1 MPTRT
6 EIVITFGEIIECLPP
21 GKSRRKRYNSFDA
34 NIGNEEN
41 QDPSESCSNMK
52 PDIKKVSR
60 KCDDTDDEISFR
72 DVNGDI
78 DHEDGKSKIKRKSNT
93 EKFLEDNANYFQL
106 EVLNTKTR
114 SHKVN
119 EKDVDSDDDSK
130 DGFHTSF
137 LDFLK
142 SKGVSK
148 ESGRTR
154 HKSEET
160 ESDRERSRS
169 QNGRSKNSFKRY
181 GRSRSSGRSLNGR
194 ERSLSRGR
202 SRKKSITDVDGSEV
216 FISESDSECS
226 VRLPRLDVVKS
237 RINRSASPSDC
248 SDTSVQSQRHT
259 RSKSSVRDASPAG
272 SDVDISTKIKNR
284 RSKSKG
290 RSSKSSVRESTPI
303 ELNRPRRSS
312 RREVSPSCSDAE
324 SLASNVSKTKKDD
337 SEDDDDDDDDDKG
350 KGSPSK
356 RRSNQGRRSELD
368 KLLEAVDT
376 SFHFETA
383 AAERK
388 RLNESGLGPLEID
401 CSDTGSETSCK
412 VASKRKLNSSAEKS
426 PGRKKFKGSNNLLK
440 TASPGSAIKSE
451 DDIDDLDNEDDCI
464 WDGWDKLNDDI
475 ENITD
480 DPVEINK
487 MHFSFE
493 SVPIKESWFLTY
505 QRQDRG
511 DEIVFYPS
519 STTNPFLLPYQ
530 MPYSA
535 FLLNRPIKKENETSN
550 EQSKASSPVRES
562 SRKGDKRKIS
572 DCESTDS
579 SEDLRRGR
587 GGRPSKLDKVRAA
600 QAHIYENNYRVSPRC
615 HASTKS
621 LGISNQPDIED
632 LEEAYLFQDERDMGL
647 SSLPSYLTRE
657 LARDENSNDS
667 FSSSSASMLR
677 SESQTE
683 LNSLAKSLD
692 TMMQDPGDLAA
703 PVAAEPAKVP
713 PTRSRVSSEQL
724 LSPKKLK
731 KKKKVSVDG
740 LPGYEPLDQLV
751 ADNIDPVLL
760 DCLEDELPTVP
771 GPLLETVMTS
781 PMDLLETYSSCKSM
795 SVCNSRW
802 LRPNNRESASSAKK
816 EAKNKKGVDPS
827 KPKRLFI
834 YKDDL
839 PGFNFDAD
847 MEEEKLPVSS
857 RKKQPKESAT
867 SIKKEVKKKNVVVD
881 PSKPKRLF
889 IYKDDLPGFN
899 FDGDMEEEKLPVS
912 KKRQLKATKS
922 KTDSPKSQSPSKEA
936 DDSDDDLESVDST
949 ASSTSSVTKKRRK
962 TNKTGFPTP
971 KKKKKVQKEDQ
982 PSKDKDKVKKSSDPK
997 ASKSPEKTEKFD
1009 KTSKKSLKK
1018 LIGTKQKKIDDF
1030 IVKKGS
1036 KSSPGPASSKRS
1048 ANMQAK
1054 NYRS

>member
-1 MPTRT
+1 
-6 EIVITFGEIIECLPP
+6 
-21 GKSRRKRYNSFDA
+21 
-34 NIGNEEN
+34 
-41 QDPSESCSNMK
+41 MK

-412 VASKRKLNSSAEKS
+412 VASKRKLNSSVEKS

-440 TASPGSAIKSE
+440 TASPGSTIKSE

-464 WDGWDKLNDDI
+464 WDGWDKLNEDL

-511 DEIVFYPS
+511 DELVFYPS

-535 FLLNRPIKKENETSN
+535 FLLNKPVKRETETSN
-550 EQSKASSPVRES
+550 EQSKASSPVRQFGES
-562 SRKGDKRKIS
+562 SKKGDKRKIS

-579 SEDLRRGR
+579 SEDVRRGR

-600 QAHIYENNYRVSPRC
+600 QAHIYENDYRVSPRC

-839 PGFNFDAD
+839 PGFNFD
-847 MEEEKLPVSS
+847 
-857 RKKQPKESAT
+857 
-867 SIKKEVKKKNVVVD
+867 
-881 PSKPKRLF
+881 
-889 IYKDDLPGFN
+889 
-899 FDGDMEEEKLPVS
+899 GDMEEEKLPVN

-1054 NYRS
+1054 NYSELESDTESLFETSMLTPVKSLKSSSVQKYVKKR